1 MLVTIKSFGSLWS
14 RRLGKDLNDPR
25 RFVHAT
31 YYNTTGIQVG
41 RRIQHRW
48 KTGAGGEIKFHGLES
63 GLDPNYPCRSLNQTF
78 ECGEPEIWQGHNRV
92 VVKRQ
97 VSHVERPDYFLI
109 VTTSEQTGGLF
120 LEKQTSQ
127 SEDIVVVSVS
137 QWREQQEVML
147 LMPAFSWVRGKLGT
161 FFVEPSRNKLVN
173 GLLRLE
179 PSF

>member
-1 MLVTIKSFGSLWS
+1 
-14 RRLGKDLNDPR
+14 
-25 RFVHAT
+25 
-31 YYNTTGIQVG
+31 
-41 RRIQHRW
+41 
-48 KTGAGGEIKFHGLES
+48 
-63 GLDPNYPCRSLNQTF
+63 
-78 ECGEPEIWQGHNRV
+78 

-109 VTTSEQTGGLF
+109 VTTAEHTGGL
-120 LEKQTSQ
+120 LLDEETSK
-127 SEDIVVVSVS
+127 SEDVVVVSVS

-161 FFVEPSRNKLVN
+161 FFVEPSQDKLLN

>member
-14 RRLGKDLNDPR
+14 RRFGKDLNDPK
-25 RFVHAT
+25 RFVRAT

-48 KTGAGGEIKFHGLES
+48 KTGAGGEIKFHGP
-63 GLDPNYPCRSLNQTF
+63 GLDPNYPNRSVNQTF
-78 ECGEPEIWQGHNRV
+78 ECGEVEVWQGHNRV
-92 VVKRQ
+92 AVQRQ
-97 VSHVERPDYFLI
+97 VPHVERPDYFLI
-109 VTTSEQTGGLF
+109 VTTAEQTGGL
-120 LEKQTSQ
+120 LLDEETST
-127 SEDIVVVSVS
+127 SEDIVLVSVS

-147 LMPAFSWVRGKLGT
+147 LMPPFSWVHGKLGT
-161 FFVEPSRNKLVN
+161 FFVEPSPDKLLN

>member
-14 RRLGKDLNDPR
+14 RRIGKDLNDPK
-25 RFVHAT
+25 RFVRAT

-48 KTGAGGEIKFHGLES
+48 KTGAGGEIKFYGLAS
-63 GLDPNYPCRSLNQTF
+63 GLDPNYPSRSLNQTF
-78 ECGEPEIWQGHNRV
+78 ESGELEIWRGHNRV

-109 VTTSEQTGGLF
+109 VTTAEHTGGL
-120 LEKQTSQ
+120 LLDEETSK
-127 SEDIVVVSVS
+127 SEDVVVVSVS

-161 FFVEPSRNKLVN
+161 FFVEPSQDKLLN

>member
-14 RRLGKDLNDPR
+14 RRLGKDLSDPK
-25 RFVHAT
+25 RFVRAT
-31 YYNTTGIQVG
+31 YYNTTGIRVR

-48 KTGAGGEIKFHGLES
+48 ETGAGGEIKFCGVAS
-63 GLDPNYPCRSLNQTF
+63 GLDPNYPSRSVNQTF
-78 ECGEPEIWQGHNRV
+78 ECGEVETWQGRTRV
-92 VVKRQ
+92 VVERQ
-97 VSHVERPDYFLI
+97 VSHADRPDYFLI
-109 VTTSEQTGGLF
+109 VTTAEQTGGL
-120 LEKQTSQ
+120 LLDKETSK

-161 FFVEPSRNKLVN
+161 FFVELSQHKLLN